1 MSTKKNIAAVIVLV
15 LVAIGVGYALAH
27 PHNQPSSSTQSSST
41 TEMSVGQPIATASYV
56 CDGGKTIDAKF
67 YQGQTKP
74 PAGPNEP
81 PTPGG
86 SAEISLSDGRTM
98 TLQQTLS
105 ADGARYSN
113 GNPMI
118 QGNETF
124 VFWSKGNGAFVL
136 ENGQQQ
142 TYSGCIAVVPDPGNL
157 PQVYESGSNGFSI
170 RYPAGYTVNPNF
182 QYQELG
188 PGKGISGVSFTIP
201 TSTAAGTNLA
211 PDSYVSVEEI
221 PQAQAC
227 SADLFLPPNSM
238 SGVLGVTTTTENGVT
253 YSVASSTGAGA
264 GNRYEEVAYAIP
276 GTNPCIAVHYFIHY
290 GVIENYPA
298 GAVKAFDRQSILD
311 QFDAIRKTLT
321 IQ

>member
-1 MSTKKNIAAVIVLV
+1 MNKKKSIISIVVLV
-15 LVAIGVGYALAH
+15 LVVIGVGYAIAH
-27 PHNQPSSSTQSSST
+27 PQNQPSPATQPSSTNQ
-41 TEMSVGQPIATASYV
+41 VPAGQPIATASYV

-67 YQGQTKP
+67 YQGQAKP

-86 SAEISLSDGRTM
+86 SAEITLSDGRSM
-98 TLQQTLS
+98 TLQQTIS

-142 TYSGCIAVVPDPGNL
+142 TYSGCISVVPDPGNL

-188 PGKGISGVSFTIP
+188 PGKEISGVSFTIP

-211 PDSYVSVEEI
+211 QDSYLSVEEI
-221 PQAQAC
+221 PQAQEC
-227 SADLFLPPNSM
+227 TADLFVPPNSM
-238 SGVLGVTTTTENGVT
+238 SGVLGVTTTTDNGVT

-264 GNRYEEVAYAIP
+264 GNRYVEVAYAIP

-290 GVIENYPA
+290 GVLENYPQ
-298 GAVKAFDRQSILD
+298 GAVRAFDEQALLD
-311 QFDAIRKTLT
+311 QFNAIRRTLT